1 MNFYDKVTGH
11 DLTKLQRAYDQ
22 RIAQLPQDYQ
32 SVWRQLNQEIWQFT
46 DFSGRNLYPILA
58 DVVGLFEES
67 AAEGLAVSAVI
78 GSSLNNFITELAH
91 VEGAKDY
98 RDKLRAQL
106 NQTIAKKLAKEETR

>member
-11 DLTKLQRAYDQ
+11 DMTKLQVAYDQ
-22 RIAQLPQDYQ
+22 RIAKLPQDYQ
-32 SVWRQLNQEIWQFT
+32 RVWQELNQKIWQFS
-46 DFSGRNLYPILA
+46 DFSGRNLYPVLA

-67 AAEGLAVSAVI
+67 AAEGLTASAVT

-98 RDKLRAQL
+98 RDKLRARL
-106 NQTIAKKLAKEETR
+106 NETVAKKLEREGTR